1 MLSMWWSA
9 SSRRRP
15 GKKGCEPSTS
25 IFSFFS
31 DMFLRK
37 TFFKLSSNYSIC
49 TLFNQQICLYSV
61 EPLILP
67 PSFFQ
72 LLLVVC
78 QPSFFLPH
86 CPLVILVNIL
96 QLLIRTL
103 EDLSCKQAS
112 ALVTPSLHQGEFL
125 GHSLLGGFCGNIHCL
140 CPGHIGNMKNYIKL
154 VALKQK

>member
-1 MLSMWWSA
+1 
-9 SSRRRP
+9 
-15 GKKGCEPSTS
+15 
-25 IFSFFS
+25 
-31 DMFLRK
+31 MFLVK
-37 TFFKLSSNYSIC
+37 TFSKLLSNCSIC
-49 TLFNQQICLYSV
+49 TLFHQQICLYSV
-61 EPLILP
+61 ESLTLP
-67 PSFFQ
+67 SSFFQ

-103 EDLSCKQAS
+103 EDLSRKQPS

-125 GHSLLGGFCGNIHCL
+125 GHTQLGGFCGNIHCL
-140 CPGHIGNMKNYIKL
+140 CPGHIDYYLSNMKNYIKR

>member
-1 MLSMWWSA
+1 
-9 SSRRRP
+9 
-15 GKKGCEPSTS
+15 
-25 IFSFFS
+25 
-31 DMFLRK
+31 MFK
-37 TFFKLSSNYSIC
+37 TFFKLSSNCSIC
-49 TLFNQQICLYSV
+49 TLFHQQICFYSV
-61 EPLILP
+61 QSLTLP
-67 PSFFQ
+67 SSFFQ

-103 EDLSCKQAS
+103 KDLSRTQPS
-112 ALVTPSLHQGEFL
+112 ALVTPPLNQGEFL

-140 CPGHIGNMKNYIKL
+140 CPGHIECYLSNMKNYIKL